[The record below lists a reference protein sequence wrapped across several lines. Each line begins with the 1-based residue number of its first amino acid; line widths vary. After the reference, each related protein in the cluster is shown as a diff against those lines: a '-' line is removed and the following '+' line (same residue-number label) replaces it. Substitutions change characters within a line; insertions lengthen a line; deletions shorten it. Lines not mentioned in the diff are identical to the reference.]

1 MNNDNFKTLGLYD
14 SETGEVLEGGIR
26 VYIGTKVKWRE
37 NWFMGIQEAF
47 IALAKDKE
55 IRGRTRSVLDYLFG
69 RLGFENYICITQQ
82 EISNE
87 LGIAKTNVSSSIKTL
102 MDKGII
108 LKGPK
113 LGRTVAYRLNSEYGW
128 KGRVKNLSKDRHSG
142 ATDFSHLK
150 LIK

>member
-1 MNNDNFKTLGLYD
+1 MDKYDNWKNIGLFNI
-14 SETGEVLEGGIR
+14 ETGEVLQGGIPIY
-26 VYIGTKVKWRE
+26 VGSKVKWRE

-69 RLGFENYICITQQ
+69 KLGFENYICITQQ

-87 LGIAKTNVSSSIKTL
+87 LGIAKSHVSLCIKTL
-102 MDKGII
+102 LEKGII
-108 LKGPK
+108 LSGPK

-128 KGRVKNLSKDRHSG
+128 RGKVKNLSRDR
-142 ATDFSHLK
+142 TNTNLTLVK
-150 LIK
+150 K

>member
-1 MNNDNFKTLGLYD
+1 MDNRFRTLGAFD
-14 SETGEVLEGGIR
+14 KETGEVLQDGVA
-26 VYIGTKVKWRE
+26 VYVGAKIKWRE

-55 IRGRTRSVLDYLFG
+55 ITGRPRRVLDYLFG
-69 RLGFENYICITQQ
+69 KLGFENYICITQQ
-82 EISNE
+82 EVSEE
-87 LGIAKTNVSSSIKTL
+87 LGIAKTHISASIKIL

-113 LGRTVAYRLNSEYGW
+113 LGRTTAYRLNSEYGW
-128 KGRVKNLSKDRHSG
+128 RGKVKNLSKDRQG
-142 ATDFSHLK
+142 ERRDPGHLK